1 VELPPFREA
10 VKDGVQMVMIGHL
23 LVPALDPVKPVTFSK
38 KVVTALLR
46 EGMDFGGLIVS
57 DALDMGALAGEYP
70 QDEIA
75 VRTVEAGMDILL
87 HPTDARATIDAVVKA
102 VETRRLTEERIHES
116 VERIMIAKKR
126 LGLFNVK
133 RKVTPAID
141 REKHRKIA
149 RELARKS
156 IRVVG
161 GERKNLPLDPRGGA
175 ACFILDDDSRN
186 EGGIFRRELLKRF
199 GGAAVTGLTPDTSG
213 AGLSSPLDFGN
224 AEAVVIGIF
233 SRISASKGRSGISL
247 ALRDTAAEV
256 LRRARAKGKRSAVIS
271 FDSPYIL
278 DQFKDAELLIAGY
291 DRMDAI
297 QEAAVELL
305 AGS

>member
-1 VELPPFREA
+1 
-10 VKDGVQMVMIGHL
+10 
-23 LVPALDPVKPVTFSK
+23 
-38 KVVTALLR
+38 
-46 EGMDFGGLIVS
+46 
-57 DALDMGALAGEYP
+57 MGALAGEYP

-102 VETRRLTEERIHES
+102 VETGRLTEERIHES

-133 RKVTPAID
+133 RKAAPAID

-149 RELARKS
+149 NELARKS
-156 IRVVG
+156 LRVVG

-186 EGGIFRRELLKRF
+186 EGEVFRRELLKRF
-199 GGAAVTGLTPDTSG
+199 GSAAVTGLTPDTSG
-213 AGLSSPLDFGN
+213 AGLSSHLDFGN

-233 SRISASKGRSGISL
+233 SRISAAKGRSGISP
-247 ALRDTAAEV
+247 ALRDTATEV
-256 LRRARAKGKRSAVIS
+256 LRRARAGGKRSAVIS

-278 DQFKDAELLIAGY
+278 DQFKDAEFLIAGY

-305 AGS
+305 AGTTL